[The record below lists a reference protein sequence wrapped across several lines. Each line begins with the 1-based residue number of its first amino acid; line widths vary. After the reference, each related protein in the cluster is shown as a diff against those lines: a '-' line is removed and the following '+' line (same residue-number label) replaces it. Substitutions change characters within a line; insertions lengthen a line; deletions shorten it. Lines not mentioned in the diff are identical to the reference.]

1 MNSRFAVAV
10 HILTLLE
17 QGGGA
22 PMTSEYVAGSVNTNP
37 SLVRR
42 MLGSMA
48 RAGLTTS
55 QFGAGGGAL
64 LARPADQ
71 ITLGDVYRAVDAG
84 DLFGMHREGPN
95 PACPVGRHIQGVLE
109 TRISAAERALQA
121 ELDRSTIADLGRDVA
136 LREERRDGLKEA
148 C

>member
-22 PMTSEYVAGSVNTNP
+22 PMTSEYVAGSVNTNA

-42 MLGSMA
+42 LLGSMA

-64 LARPADQ
+64 LARPADH

-95 PACPVGRHIQGVLE
+95 PACPVGRHIQAALE
-109 TRISAAERALQA
+109 TRIHAAERAMAA
-121 ELDRSTIADLGRDVA
+121 ELDRTTIAELARDVA
-136 LREERRDGLKEA
+136 SREEGGEGLRQA
-148 C
+148 G

>member
-17 QGGGA
+17 QGGGE
-22 PMTSEYVAGSVNTNP
+22 PLSSEYVAGSVNTNA

-42 MLGSMA
+42 LLGSMA

-64 LARPADQ
+64 LARPAGQ
-71 ITLGDVYRAVDAG
+71 ITLADVYRAVDAG

-95 PACPVGRHIQGVLE
+95 PACPVGRHIAGALQ
-109 TRISAAERALQA
+109 TRIDAAERAMAA
-121 ELDRSTIADLGRDVA
+121 ELDRTTIADLSRDVA
-136 LREERRDGLKEA
+136 QREEGREGLREA
-148 C
+148 S

>member
-10 HILTLLE
+10 HILTLLQ
-17 QGGGA
+17 QGGGT

-42 MLGSMA
+42 LLGMMA

-55 QFGAGGGAL
+55 QLGAGGGAL
-64 LARPADQ
+64 LARPADR

-84 DLFGMHREGPN
+84 ELFGMHREEPN
-95 PACPVGRHIQGVLE
+95 PACPVGRHIQTVLQA
-109 TRISAAERALQA
+109 RIDAAERAMQA
-121 ELDRSTIADLGRDVA
+121 ELDRTTIAELGGDIGA
-136 LREERRDGLKEA
+136 LDAEDAPRKAG
-148 C
+148 

>member
-17 QGGGA
+17 RGGGA

-42 MLGSMA
+42 LLGMLA

-64 LARPADQ
+64 LARPADR

-84 DLFGMHREGPN
+84 ELFGMHREEPN
-95 PACPVGRHIQGVLE
+95 AACPVGRNIQAVLE
-109 TRISAAERALQA
+109 TRICAAEQALQA
-121 ELDRSTIADLGRDVA
+121 ELDRTTIAELARDIGR
-136 LREERRDGLKEA
+136 REQAPPLARAG
-148 C
+148 

>member
-17 QGGGA
+17 QGGGE
-22 PMTSEYVAGSVNTNP
+22 PLSSEYVAGSVNTNA

-42 MLGSMA
+42 LLGSMA

-84 DLFGMHREGPN
+84 DLFGMHREGAN
-95 PACPVGRHIQGVLE
+95 PACPVGRHIAAALQ
-109 TRISAAERALQA
+109 TRIDAAERAMAA
-121 ELDRSTIADLGRDVA
+121 ELDRTTIAGLSRDVA
-136 LREERRDGLKEA
+136 RREEGRDGLQEA